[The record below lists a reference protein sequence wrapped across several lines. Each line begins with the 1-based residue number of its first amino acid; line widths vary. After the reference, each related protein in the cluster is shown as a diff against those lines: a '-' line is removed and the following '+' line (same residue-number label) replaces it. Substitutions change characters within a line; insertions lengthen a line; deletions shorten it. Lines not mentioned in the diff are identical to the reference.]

1 MDDADRAK
9 DIEMGQRKAALLAQ
23 QERAKETEQPMVI
36 EGVRLCLDC
45 YVDIPVA
52 RLEVR
57 PESVRCVSC
66 KSIKEQKEKQRR

>member
-9 DIEMGQRKAALLAQ
+9 DIEMGHRKAALSAQ
-23 QERAKETEQPMVI
+23 QARAKETEPPMEI

-45 YVDIPVA
+45 YEEIPAA